1 MSTEKKQL
9 NPFELKSAILNLLS
23 QLNNVADVEKC
34 FDKIEALCAQEN
46 KTVLSKL
53 LFKELSNSPKEK
65 IPVISFLLEH
75 CLPKE
80 ELISGLW
87 EILKNKNLQTDV
99 RIMVLNLLRE
109 LDSEWSYEDCSDYIE
124 DAQEILDASTKELL
138 NTAIINPEVQID
150 FMDFL
155 QSIKTDD
162 KITLLHTFE
171 QDFEDD
177 AFANILIPVF
187 ESKPNS
193 PEGKEALKLLE
204 KTKSQLALHTLEKM
218 IKLTTGELNQ
228 NIRRA
233 LATLKMSGMRTDN
246 TKEFYKKILADTTP
260 DKFYLTYPDG
270 RGNVA
275 MICTRKTSQN
285 RIRFIS
291 IVINIDNGIKDCFG
305 FFDISQFEC
314 DKILERFLKDE
325 KVASVSPETFV
336 NILYYAENLTVKKS
350 EWELPYEY
358 VCWTNLL
365 SDIECKEEPIE
376 QILKE
381 QILPAKIDSSIF
393 ERLENMKVSVHW
405 FMDKDYNSEFENL
418 IKNLNKDLDTVVKE
432 FYPVIFTQE
441 EIQYWKNKLIFSAYI
456 KYVIG
461 KDNEASEIYGLLF
474 NEELFGRFLENIL
487 KRSIYEY
494 FMLIK
499 YNKEIN
505 TQMFTSETISDKI
518 KYIEENWV
526 QN

>member
-1 MSTEKKQL
+1 MSTEYKQL
-9 NPFELKSAILNLLS
+9 NPFELKTAILNLLS
-23 QLNNVADVEKC
+23 QLNSVADVQKC
-34 FDKIEALCAQEN
+34 YDKIEMICSQEN
-46 KTVLSKL
+46 KTVLAKL

-65 IPVISFLLEH
+65 IPVICFLLEH
-75 CLPKE
+75 CLPKD

-87 EILKNKNLQTDV
+87 EILKNKNLATDV

-109 LDSEWSYEDCSDYIE
+109 LDSDWSYEDCSEYLD

-171 QDFEDD
+171 QDFDDD

-187 ESKPNS
+187 VSKPES
-193 PEGKEALKLLE
+193 AEGKEALKLLE
-204 KTKSQLALHTLEKM
+204 ATKSQLALHTLEKM
-218 IKLTTGELNQ
+218 LKLTKGELNQ
-228 NIRRA
+228 NIRKS
-233 LATLKMSGMRTDN
+233 LAILKMSGMREDN
-246 TKEFYKKILADTTP
+246 TKEFYKKILAQTVP

-291 IVINIDNGIKDCFG
+291 IVVNTDNGIKDCFG

-325 KVASVSPETFV
+325 KVASVSPEAFV
-336 NILYYAENLTVKKS
+336 NILYNAEVLTLNKS
-350 EWELPYEY
+350 SWELPYEY
-358 VCWTNLL
+358 VCWSNLL
-365 SDIECKEEPIE
+365 SDIPCEEESFE
-376 QILKE
+376 QILKM
-381 QILPAKIDSSIF
+381 QILPAKTGNDIF
-393 ERLENMKVSVHW
+393 KRLEDMKISVHW
-405 FMDKDYNSEFENL
+405 FMDKDYSSEFEAL
-418 IKNLNKDLDTVVKE
+418 IKNLDKNPDEVLKE
-432 FYPVIFTQE
+432 FYPLIFTQE
-441 EIQYWKNKLIFSAYI
+441 EIQSWKNKLIISAYI

-461 KDNEASEIYGLLF
+461 KDNEASEIYGLLY
-474 NEELFGRFLENIL
+474 NEELFEKFLENIL
-487 KRSIYEY
+487 KKSIYEY
-494 FMLIK
+494 FVLIK

-505 TQMFTSETISDKI
+505 TQMFTSEMISDKI
-518 KYIEENWV
+518 RYIEENWV